1 MILKFNYLFLIVV
14 LIFFTSCTERI
25 KYSGKVIDNETIN
38 FNKFKN
44 KKEITTYLGEPNYID
59 PIENKYF
66 YIHEK
71 TVEKNFFDKELVL
84 RNIVVAS
91 FDLEENIISI
101 EKYNLDDQKI
111 IKINQNKTENTII
124 QRGLIEKIFGGIGLK
139 PATTSAPE

>member
-1 MILKFNYLFLIVV
+1 MIFKLNYLFLIVV
-14 LIFFTSCTERI
+14 LIFFTNCTERI

-38 FNKFKN
+38 FNNFKS
-44 KKEITTYLGEPNYID
+44 KEEITTYLGEPNYID

-71 TVEKNFFDKELVL
+71 TVEKNFFDKELMV

-91 FDLEENIISI
+91 FDLEGNIISI

-111 IKINQNKTENTII
+111 VKINQNKTENSII
-124 QRGLIEKIFGGIGLK
+124 QRGLIEKIFGGVGMT
-139 PATTSAPE
+139 PATTATPE